1 MITVICSS
9 IRCEDLKYDRV
20 PPIIRQTN
28 EGPVAVRSAGVE
40 KTYMTFTIEMVG
52 PGEMTKEQA
61 FAVCQQIM
69 NEVSSVEINF

>member
-9 IRCEDLKYDRV
+9 VALEKLDYEKV
-20 PPIIRQTN
+20 PAVMRETY
-28 EGPVAVRSAGVE
+28 EGPVTVRPSRID
-40 KTYMTFTIEMVG
+40 KTRMTFTIEMVG

-69 NEVSSVEINF
+69 NEVISVEINP